1 MPPNGKLKWQSPPLR
16 KVRSGYAK
24 LRHFCFCSK
33 VQRALKGKCVPGRG
47 EQVLLLYLF
56 LYHRRFFFLLC
67 GYTALSIR

>member
-1 MPPNGKLKWQSPPLR
+1 MPPNGKLKWQSPLLR

-47 EQVLLLYLF
+47 EQVLLLYF
-56 LYHRRFFFLLC
+56 CITDVFFLLC